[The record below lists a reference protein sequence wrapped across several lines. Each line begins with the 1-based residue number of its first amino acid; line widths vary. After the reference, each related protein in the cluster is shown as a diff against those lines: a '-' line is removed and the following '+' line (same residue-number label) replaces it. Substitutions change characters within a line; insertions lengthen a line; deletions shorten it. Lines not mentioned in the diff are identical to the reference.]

1 MRIKVDLHNHTN
13 FSFDGEMNPRRFVEV
28 YTRLGFGAVAVTDH
42 NTRLGALAVAELDP
56 PFRVIV
62 SCEVKS
68 REGEIIGLFLDRDIP
83 RGLSAI
89 DTAKAIHDAGGLTLL
104 PHPMIDVVPTR
115 IDPRVLPAVL
125 EHIDI
130 IECVNAR
137 NADPAFDRD
146 AALVANAYGKARG
159 AGSDAHAIS
168 GAGTGYVLMEPFDG
182 PADFLEKLHRGTIV
196 ARKREAMARSLVN
209 FAYGNTLGQIRVGRM
224 IRAHRRGVPLRRL
237 WDRRAPLGD
246 KTPGV

>member
-89 DTAKAIHDAGGLTLL
+89 DTAKATTMTTPSRSPNRRPCPSEALTMIVKCYRQLDREDDLREYLERLAALALEAQAGHDLHGGLLF
-104 PHPMIDVVPTR
+104 VGSGF
-115 IDPRVLPAVL
+115 A
-125 EHIDI
+125 E
-130 IECVNAR
+130 
-137 NADPAFDRD
+137 
-146 AALVANAYGKARG
+146 RG
-159 AGSDAHAIS
+159 AAIS
-168 GAGTGYVLMEPFDG
+168 GHLAVLRPL
-182 PADFLEKLHRGTIV
+182 PHRV
-196 ARKREAMARSLVN
+196 QAAV
-209 FAYGNTLGQIRVGRM
+209 
-224 IRAHRRGVPLRRL
+224 
-237 WDRRAPLGD
+237 RRAPPRSICRRPRLHIRRGGGPSPD
-246 KTPGV
+246 RPPRCGPSA